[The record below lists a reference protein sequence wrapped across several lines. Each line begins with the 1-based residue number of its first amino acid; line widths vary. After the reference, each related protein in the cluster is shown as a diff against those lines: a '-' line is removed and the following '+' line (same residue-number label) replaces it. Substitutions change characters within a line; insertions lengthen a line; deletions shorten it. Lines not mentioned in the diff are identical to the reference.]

1 MKWLNFKKEL
11 IGSCLFLLYSLPLQS
26 MTVVTAKKDTTN
38 VYDYQSRL
46 DKYQQQW
53 NRLIPMH
60 TVFQYAGGM
69 GLISVGAGWN
79 YGKNKQWETDV
90 LLGYIP
96 KYSSDNGKITMT
108 LKQNYIPW
116 RVPLNNEWSLEPLE
130 CGLYFNTVFSDEFWT
145 SEPNRYPKG
154 YYGFS
159 TRIRTHVFLG
169 QRLRWNIPDKHRHFA
184 KSITAFYEISSCDL
198 YIVSAFT
205 NHLNIDDYLRLS
217 FGIKFQIF

>member
-1 MKWLNFKKEL
+1 MKWLNSK
-11 IGSCLFLLYSLPLQS
+11 IGWLVLSLLHPLLLFAQPVMPS
-26 MTVVTAKKDTTN
+26 VEKDTL
-38 VYDYQSRL
+38 YLSDYHSKL
-46 DKYQQQW
+46 NKYQQSW
-53 NRLIPMH
+53 NKLIPMH

-69 GLISVGAGWN
+69 GLFSVGAGWN
-79 YGKNKQWETDV
+79 YGSNRQWETEV

-96 KYSSDNGKITMT
+96 KYSSDNSKITMT

-116 RVPLNNEWSLEPLE
+116 RVPLDNEWALEPLE

-145 SEPNRYPKG
+145 SEPDRYPKG

-159 TRIRTHVFLG
+159 TRVRTHIFVG
-169 QRLRWNIPDKHRHFA
+169 QRLRWNIPQKHRRFIR
-184 KSITAFYEISSCDL
+184 SITAFYEISSCDL

-205 NHLNIDDYLRLS
+205 NHLKMDDYLRLS